1 MKLTLNTKRYKNVL
15 QLTSRPKKPD
25 NHHRRGELHT
35 QSLGAII
42 IIELISKSASFFD
55 KTINLAIESHK
66 ETILGNLVQKPGVD
80 TFIQLPSNGN
90 GLHLPL
96 PSETAA
102 FGSILYTLI
111 VLNGYFS

>member
-1 MKLTLNTKRYKNVL
+1 M
-15 QLTSRPKKPD
+15 D
-25 NHHRRGELHT
+25 T
-35 QSLGAII
+35 QSLRAII

-55 KTINLAIESHK
+55 ETINLAIESHK